1 MEVSNKLHAC
11 AAFAPGKNPGNSL
24 IWRKYYMPKTI
35 KFVRLKSS
43 EKYFRI
49 YWGQYFPF
57 LWWGVCWGSLHHGGC
72 DCSTQTLWFLQKL
85 PPKLDCDAIEQDVEK
100 LRRQQVVVSKKVL
113 QLILQKHSTFS
124 EEFARLEQDSL
135 SRNVITVLLLMC
147 SIIHRRD
154 HTFLL
159 LQLNK
164 YPLCLLSNIVF
175 SQDI

>member
-1 MEVSNKLHAC
+1 MPELLL
-11 AAFAPGKNPGNSL
+11 PWERSL
-24 IWRKYYMPKTI
+24 VAVWFEENIMCLRL

-113 QLILQKHSTFS
+113 QLILQKHATFS

-135 SRNVITVLLLMC
+135 SRTVITVLLCMYNV
-147 SIIHRRD
+147 IHRRD
-154 HTFLL
+154 HTLFYCSLANTLYVYCQILFLL
-159 LQLNK
+159 K
-164 YPLCLLSNIVF
+164 TS
-175 SQDI
+175 SK

>member
-1 MEVSNKLHAC
+1 MEASIKLNAW
-11 AAFAPGKNPGNSL
+11 AAFALGKNPGSNL
-24 IWRKYYMPKTI
+24 IWRKYYVLETR

-113 QLILQKHSTFS
+113 QLILQKHATFS
-124 EEFARLEQDSL
+124 EEFARLEPDFL
-135 SRNVITVLLLMC
+135 SRTVITVLLLMYN
-147 SIIHRRD
+147 IIHRRD
-154 HTFLL
+154 DTFLL
-159 LQLNK
+159 LQFNK

-175 SQDI
+175 TQDI